1 MTTRRQILNITELDI
16 ISPNV
21 YANPSLLHERYERY
35 RKEAPV
41 VWIDQAPYR
50 PFWALTKHADI
61 SEIEKQNTLFI
72 NEPRQN
78 FVPKDVEDLTIA
90 AMGKRTAAVRT
101 IIDMDEPDHRKY
113 RSVTQSWFLGPGVAK
128 FQGRVEEICH
138 TWIETMREKGPEC
151 DFASDIANFVPLAVI
166 MSILGLPEKDMP
178 FILKSTQQLFGA
190 SDSDMK
196 DENNDYGVT
205 VFNNLMAYLG
215 ELVAKRRLE
224 PTDDLASVIANGIV
238 DGAPMAMLE
247 TLSYLLI
254 TATAGHE
261 TTSSALAG
269 GLLALIEN
277 PIQMAKVKAD
287 PSLWDR
293 GAADEVVRWVTPIR
307 HMIRTATEDYVLRGQ
322 KISAGDSLAM
332 LYLSAN
338 RDEDVF
344 TNPYQFDIERPTARH
359 LAFGI
364 GAHFCLGRL
373 LALSEIRTF
382 FKQLLPALEYI
393 ELAGEPRFAE
403 SNFIGSLKKLPVRY
417 KFKT

>member
-1 MTTRRQILNITELDI
+1 
-16 ISPNV
+16 
-21 YANPSLLHERYERY
+21 
-35 RKEAPV
+35 
-41 VWIDQAPYR
+41 
-50 PFWALTKHADI
+50 
-61 SEIEKQNTLFI
+61 
-72 NEPRQN
+72 
-78 FVPKDVEDLTIA
+78 
-90 AMGKRTAAVRT
+90 
-101 IIDMDEPDHRKY
+101 
-113 RSVTQSWFLGPGVAK
+113 
-128 FQGRVEEICH
+128 
-138 TWIETMREKGPEC
+138 
-151 DFASDIANFVPLAVI
+151 

-190 SDSDMK
+190 SDLDMK

-205 VFNNLMAYLG
+205 VFNNLMAYLV

-322 KISAGDSLAM
+322 KIIAGDSLAM

-373 LALSEIRTF
+373 LALTEIRTF

>member
-1 MTTRRQILNITELDI
+1 LNTSEFDI

-21 YANPSLLHERYERY
+21 YANPSLLQERYERY

-50 PFWALTKHADI
+50 PFWALTRHADI

-78 FVPKDVEDLTIA
+78 LVPKEVEDATLA
-90 AMGKRTAAVRT
+90 VLGKRTAAVRT

-113 RSVTQSWFLGPGVAK
+113 RSVTQSWFLGSGVAR
-128 FQGRVEEICH
+128 FQGRVEEICQ
-138 TWIETMREKGPEC
+138 TWIEKMREVGPEC
-151 DFASDIANFVPLAVI
+151 DFACDIANFVPLAVI
-166 MSILGLPEKDMP
+166 MSILGLPDEDMP
-178 FILKSTQQLFGA
+178 FVLKSTQQLFGA

-196 DENNDYGVT
+196 DENDDYGVT
-205 VFNNLMAYLG
+205 VFHNLMAYLG
-215 ELVAKRRLE
+215 ELVAKRRRE
-224 PTDDLASVIANGIV
+224 PTDDLASVIANGMV

-269 GLLALIEN
+269 GMLALIRN
-277 PIQMAKVKAD
+277 PDEISKVIAD
-287 PSLWDR
+287 PTLWDR
-293 GAADEVVRWVTPIR
+293 SAADEVVRWTTPLW
-307 HMIRTATEDYVLRGQ
+307 HMMRTATQDYVLRGQ
-322 KISAGDSLAM
+322 TIRAGDSLAM
-332 LYLSAN
+332 MYLSAN
-338 RDEDVF
+338 RDEEVF
-344 TNPYQFDIERPTARH
+344 TNPYQFDVTRPAARH

-364 GAHFCLGRL
+364 GSHFCLGRL
-373 LALSEIRTF
+373 LALTEIRTF
-382 FKQLLPALEYI
+382 FKQLLPRLEKI

-403 SNFIGSLKKLPVRY
+403 SNFIGTLKKMPVRY
-417 KFKT
+417 QFKG

>member
-1 MTTRRQILNITELDI
+1 MNTAELDI

-21 YANPSLLHERYERY
+21 YANPRLLHERYERY

-41 VWIDQAPYR
+41 VWIDQEPYR

-61 SEIEKQNTLFI
+61 AEIEKQNTLFI

-78 FVPKDVEDLTIA
+78 FVPKDVEDMTLA

-128 FQGRVEEICH
+128 FQGRVEEICQ
-138 TWIETMREKGPEC
+138 TWIEKMRDMGPEC
-151 DFASDIANFVPLAVI
+151 DFASDIANYVPLAVI
-166 MSILGLPEKDMP
+166 MTILGLPEKDMP
-178 FILKSTQQLFGA
+178 FVLKSTQQLFGA

-205 VFNNLMAYLG
+205 VFHNLMAYLG
-215 ELVAKRRLE
+215 ELVAQRRMN
-224 PTDDLASVIANGIV
+224 PTDDLASVIANGVV

-269 GLLALIEN
+269 GMLALIEN
-277 PIQMAKVKAD
+277 PDQMAKVIAD
-287 PSLWDR
+287 PGLWDR

-307 HMIRTATEDYVLRGQ
+307 HMIRTATQDYVLRGQ
-322 KISAGDSLAM
+322 TIRAGDSLAM

-338 RDEDVF
+338 RDEEIF
-344 TNPYQFDIERPTARH
+344 QNPYQFDVERPAARH

-373 LALSEIRTF
+373 LALTEIRTF
-382 FKQLLPALEYI
+382 FKLLLPRLESI

-403 SNFIGSLKKLPVRY
+403 SNFIGTLKKLPVRY
-417 KFKT
+417 KFKS